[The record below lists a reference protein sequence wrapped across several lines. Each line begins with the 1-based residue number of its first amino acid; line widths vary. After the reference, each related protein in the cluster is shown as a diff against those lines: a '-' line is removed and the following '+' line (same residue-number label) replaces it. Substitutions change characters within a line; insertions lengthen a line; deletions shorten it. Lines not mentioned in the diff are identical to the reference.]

1 MNAER
6 TLRAAA
12 TLAAAEAVVLATI
25 VVARGNRSTPAI
37 LVALEAKLL
46 FCRGVVA
53 RRPGAFLALVLY
65 ESVTVLFAI
74 AAPGIASAG
83 RVLAAATAVTVLAL
97 LGRSARLFP
106 SLPVPRA

>member
-1 MNAER
+1 
-6 TLRAAA
+6 
-12 TLAAAEAVVLATI
+12 
-25 VVARGNRSTPAI
+25 
-37 LVALEAKLL
+37 
-46 FCRGVVA
+46 
-53 RRPGAFLALVLY
+53 
-65 ESVTVLFAI
+65 VTMLFAI